1 MHITSAALPLLLLPL
16 TLARQGTPAHP
27 ARRHHARAIIDANR
41 PVPRAGGVI
50 DNGTLASISQH
61 DAQISATQSAVVSST
76 ATATQDDSD
85 SAITSAVTS
94 ASNSGKYGDGLPST
108 SSSIASS
115 TILSSSSSDL
125 ATSSVTSETSEYQSF
140 LSATLH
146 QSSFIQDRTSATAN
160 VQDYV
165 SRTSL
170 NASEDQSTTLS
181 SFAIIST
188 SVESS
193 YALSSS
199 EETGLTDI
207 EYYFSTS
214 TGTSTSS
221 IAPSTTV
228 VSTDAGP
235 STIAPVETSAVA
247 STTAHSTVV
256 LVTTASRSQT
266 THRASSTAE
275 SAESEKKSSGL
286 SKTALIAIIVV
297 ASVVGAA
304 GIGWTLFRKWKLR
317 PSNRFDR
324 KLNPIDFSPNN
335 GDMND
340 DFFEKTLQRTASN
353 SSASRQR
360 RELVAELDDPSNVA
374 GVPQHDFTAGTAGVG
389 AGYAMYNQDPYA
401 HAEQYDYEA
410 AYQHQHQ
417 QAHQGYDQ
425 HQYPPQAMTQDH
437 QGYAGY
443 QGAPTQDDGYA
454 DLQRGNSIGSGSGHG
469 HQQQYQHGQDHQQVY
484 PGELQFPSADQYGL
498 GRPTGGAEGP
508 YAQAA
513 TYRGY

>member
-1 MHITSAALPLLLLPL
+1 MTNHWMYS
-16 TLARQGTPAHP
+16 
-27 ARRHHARAIIDANR
+27 
-41 PVPRAGGVI
+41 
-50 DNGTLASISQH
+50 
-61 DAQISATQSAVVSST
+61 SST
-76 ATATQDDSD
+76 
-85 SAITSAVTS
+85 
-94 ASNSGKYGDGLPST
+94 G
-108 SSSIASS
+108 
-115 TILSSSSSDL
+115 
-125 ATSSVTSETSEYQSF
+125 SSV
-140 LSATLH
+140 
-146 QSSFIQDRTSATAN
+146 I
-160 VQDYV
+160 
-165 SRTSL
+165 
-170 NASEDQSTTLS
+170 
-181 SFAIIST
+181 
-188 SVESS
+188 
-193 YALSSS
+193 
-199 EETGLTDI
+199 
-207 EYYFSTS
+207 
-214 TGTSTSS
+214 S
-221 IAPSTTV
+221 IAPSTV
-228 VSTDAGP
+228 ISTEAAP
-235 STIAPVETSAVA
+235 STIVPVTTSAVP
-247 STTAHSTVV
+247 STTVHSTVV

-266 THRASSTAE
+266 THKASSTAE
-275 SAESEKKSSGL
+275 SAVSEKKSSGL

-340 DFFEKTLQRTASN
+340 DFFEKTLQRSASN

-360 RELVAELDDPSNVA
+360 RELVAELDDPNNVA

-389 AGYAMYNQDPYA
+389 AGYAIYNQDPYA

-410 AYQHQHQ
+410 AYQHQQ
-417 QAHQGYDQ
+417 PLQGYDQ
-425 HQYPPQAMTQDH
+425 HQYPPQVMTQDH